1 MAVSQGTFAS
11 LSQYNYRLF
20 AIGSLISNIGGW
32 MAIVAQDWL
41 VLTILTDQSSVAL
54 GLVTALQFLPVAILA
69 PFAGALADRIDKRK
83 LLVVTQ
89 SCSAAGTVLLFVLL
103 AAGLVQLW
111 HVCVLAAFAG
121 VLMSF
126 DNPTRHAFV
135 SEMVPARLLPN
146 AIGLNSASFNA
157 ARLIG
162 PGVSGLI
169 IGTFGVAPAIAVNA
183 ISYVGP
189 ISALLLMRTSELVTS
204 EPAPRKRA
212 VREGVSYVKNRPE
225 ILLVLFV
232 VFMTSTFGMNYQ
244 LTNALM
250 ATRVFGKGAQ
260 EFGLLGSILAV
271 GSLSAALIAARRA
284 RPRLRVLFGSL
295 AGYAFFSTALGL
307 APNYVIFALL
317 LVPVGLCALT
327 IITTA
332 NSMIQL
338 AAAPEY
344 RGRVMSLYTA
354 ILLGGTPIGA
364 PLIGWIGQA
373 WGPRWTLLIGAIAA
387 GLTFVAGLTFLIRHE
402 NLRVGLKP
410 VWPPHLQ
417 VEKAS

>member
-162 PGVSGLI
+162 PGASGLI